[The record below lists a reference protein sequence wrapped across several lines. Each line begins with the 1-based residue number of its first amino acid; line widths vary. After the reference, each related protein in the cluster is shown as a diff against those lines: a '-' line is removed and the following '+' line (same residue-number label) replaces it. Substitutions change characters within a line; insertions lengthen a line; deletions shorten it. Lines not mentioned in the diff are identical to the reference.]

1 MPLLNYLKNPN
12 AGIRSRAAEVVS
24 TIVQNNPK
32 SQQQVIE
39 CNGLENLLVNFN
51 FDENIKVRTKAL
63 GAISCMCSPWQFI
76 FLSMMDCLDLF
87 SVKSATNSCLLV
99 LL

>member
-24 TIVQNNPK
+24 TVVQNNPK

-39 CNGLENLLVNFN
+39 CNGLESLLVNFN
-51 FDENIKVRTKAL
+51 FDDNITVRTKAL
-63 GAISCMCSPWQFI
+63 GAISCML
-76 FLSMMDCLDLF
+76 LS
-87 SVKSATNSCLLV
+87 
-99 LL
+99 

>member
-32 SQQQVIE
+32 SQQQVMD
-39 CNGLENLLVNFN
+39 CNGLERLLVNFN
-51 FDENIKVRTKAL
+51 SDDSIEVRTKAL
-63 GAISCMCSPWQFI
+63 GAISC
-76 FLSMMDCLDLF
+76 
-87 SVKSATNSCLLV
+87 V
-99 LL
+99 